1 MSGPDYSTQ
10 SQYQQ
15 NFADLHA
22 EPVARRDAARS
33 LAARSGMSP
42 EILLH
47 GLMSDQAFQL
57 AMTTS
62 PQRQNTHEK
71 VALAWLQG
79 MPLIENVAKLASSGP
94 SALYVHQGLLLS
106 HKDLPN
112 LENAKSVDFYFTL
125 TIGGLTRSYYAAH
138 KHTHQD
144 GGAQDNQFQDLKN
157 FASNAVALK
166 RETNKRYLALAD
178 GAYYAKARKT
188 TTHLKDLQKLMA
200 PSAYCAAMACSGLGS
215 YLADQAREMI
225 AAQHILPDPE
235 LLAQIAAVEAY

>member
-15 NFADLHA
+15 NYADLHA
-22 EPVARRDAARS
+22 QPVDRADAARS
-33 LAARSGMSP
+33 LAERSGMSP

-47 GLMSDQAFQL
+47 GLMAEQAFQL

-125 TIGGLTRSYYAAH
+125 AIGALTRSYYAAH
-138 KHTHQD
+138 KHTLQD

-166 RETNKRYLALAD
+166 RETQKRYLALAD
-178 GAYYAKARKT
+178 GAYYSKARKT
-188 TTHLKDLQKLMA
+188 TTHLADLQALVA
-200 PSAYCAAMACSGLGS
+200 PSAYCAAMACSGLPA
-215 YLADQAREMI
+215 YLGAQAREMI
-225 AAQHILPDPE
+225 AAQNLAPSAE
-235 LLAQIAAVEAY
+235 LSALVAAVEAY